1 LPTIIPADSPNDAY
15 FTGTSGTLY
24 NYADI
29 GARTR
34 DQAPHMLGKHIFQQ
48 LEAISLLDE
57 FLQGTTPFLVPLTFA
72 GKPDQRPA

>member
-15 FTGTSGTLY
+15 FTATSGTLC
-24 NYADI
+24 NDADI
-29 GARTR
+29 GARIR
-34 DQAPHMLGKHIFQQ
+34 DQAPHMLGKYIFQQ

-72 GKPDQRPA
+72 GKPNQRPA